1 MIYTRVRRRAHHRAR
16 KRPDQSLVCQPAPCP
31 ARNCFACRSLCRS
44 TCALSMAHSFPRSR
58 CAPPVN
64 SLMFANAR
72 SSARVPCSFM
82 RRLCSTRL
90 YPISTSTASHL
101 HLIHRERCLLNIRPL
116 DTRPLNA
123 QPRDHSATRCSAAQR
138 SAARSSS
145 PRIPTQSRAKLR
157 PREDPRSSSR
167 SRSSCRPVLSV
178 VTLSSR
184 PVVAAAALVPALSCM
199 PCGRQL
205 RQLSH

>member
-1 MIYTRVRRRAHHRAR
+1 MSRAH
-16 KRPDQSLVCQPAPCP
+16 
-31 ARNCFACRSLCRS
+31 CFACRSLCRS

-90 YPISTSTASHL
+90 YPISTSSTASAASSTSDRLTLSTLPHIDI
-101 HLIHRERCLLNIRPL
+101 IHRERCLLNIRPL

-123 QPRDHSATRCSAAQR
+123 QPRDRSATRCSAAQR